1 MSVDTTIPVKINT
14 LFRCEN
20 VSDIYYFINYNVV
33 NMATGHVK
41 AISRMSYKKG
51 YPYVTLETKNKT
63 RNKKVLM
70 HHLVALAYIE
80 NKPYE
85 VIEHLDDNAENY
97 CVDNLIFSTQKANIL
112 RASENGLMKNPER
125 TFRVTLKNG
134 EVHVGTILELQAK
147 LKIPKQTMYCRFYL
161 GGPGKKIKSVE
172 VVVEDEQTIPSGNT
186 DRDDNCQEVCE
197 S

>member
-1 MSVDTTIPVKINT
+1 MSVDITIPVKINT
-14 LFRCEN
+14 LYRCED

-33 NMATGHVK
+33 NIATGHIK

-51 YPYVTLETKNKT
+51 YPYVTLETKSKV

-85 VIEHLDDNAENY
+85 VIEHLDDDAENY
-97 CVDNLIFSTQKANIL
+97 DVSNLIFSNQLANIR

-125 TFRVTLKNG
+125 IFRITFHNG
-134 EVHVGTILELQAK
+134 ESHIGTMLELQDK
-147 LKIPKQTMYCRFYL
+147 LKIPKQTMYCRFYKNS
-161 GGPGKKIKSVE
+161 PGRKIKSVE
-172 VVVEDEQTIPSGNT
+172 VVAEDEQTIPSGST
-186 DRDDNCQEVCE
+186 DRGDNYQEVCK